1 MFAEAKT
8 EAWSGRF
15 AAPMDALL
23 TDYQQCLDIDIRLA
37 EVDIAGSLAH
47 AEMLARIGVLSA
59 QDLADIQQGM
69 ASIREEIEARVFP
82 WSVDREDVH
91 MNIEH
96 RLTQLI
102 GDAGKRLHTARS
114 RNDQVATDL
123 RLYTRHELDAL
134 CDELKEL
141 VSVALDLART
151 HAATLMPGCTHLQIA
166 QPVTFGHHLMAYVE
180 MFLRDIQRVRQA
192 RERLNE
198 LPLGAAALAGTSFP
212 IDRPFVAER
221 LGFAGVCQNSLDAVS
236 DRDFVIDACSAGA
249 QIMMHLSR
257 LSEELVFW
265 SNPLVGFIEIGDRF
279 CTGSSIMP
287 QKKNPDIPEL
297 ARGKAGRVF
306 GNLASALAVMKSQPL
321 AYNKDNQESKQPL
334 VDTLET
340 VRSSVRV
347 FSRLLPSLSVNQAR
361 MRAAASDGFS
371 TATDLA
377 DYLVRRGLPFREAH
391 EVVAL
396 TVRRCIESGKDLS
409 QLTLEELRQFSP
421 VIEADVFQSVTLEGS
436 VLARNHVG
444 GTAPAAV
451 TSAIES
457 ARQRVAAA

>member
-1 MFAEAKT
+1 
-8 EAWSGRF
+8 
-15 AAPMDALL
+15 
-23 TDYQQCLDIDIRLA
+23 
-37 EVDIAGSLAH
+37 
-47 AEMLARIGVLSA
+47 
-59 QDLADIQQGM
+59 
-69 ASIREEIEARVFP
+69 
-82 WSVDREDVH
+82 
-91 MNIEH
+91 
-96 RLTQLI
+96 
-102 GDAGKRLHTARS
+102 
-114 RNDQVATDL
+114 
-123 RLYTRHELDAL
+123 
-134 CDELKEL
+134 
-141 VSVALDLART
+141 
-151 HAATLMPGCTHLQIA
+151 MPGCTHLQIA

-212 IDRPFVAER
+212 IDRHFVAER
-221 LGFAGVCQNSLDAVS
+221 LGFAEVCQNSLDAVS

-265 SNPLVGFIEIGDRF
+265 SNPLIGFIEIGDRF

-306 GNLASALAVMKSQPL
+306 GNLASVLAVMKSQPL

-347 FSRLLPSLSVNQAR
+347 FSRLLPSLGVNQES
-361 MRAAASDGFS
+361 MRAAASAGFS

-421 VIEADVFQSVTLEGS
+421 IIEADVFQSVTLEGS

>member
-15 AAPMDALL
+15 AAPMDELL

-37 EVDIAGSLAH
+37 GVDIAGSLAH
-47 AEMLARIGVLSA
+47 AEMLARIGVLSG
-59 QDLADIQQGM
+59 QDLADIQRGM
-69 ASIREEIEARVFP
+69 AQIRQEIEERVFP
-82 WSVDREDVH
+82 WAKDREDVH

-123 RLYTRHELDAL
+123 RLYTRQELDAL
-134 CDELKEL
+134 GDELKEL
-141 VSVALDLART
+141 VSVALDLADT

-180 MFLRDIQRVRQA
+180 MLLRDIQRVRQA

-212 IDRPFVAER
+212 IDRHFVAER

-236 DRDFVIDACSAGA
+236 DRDFVIDTCSAGA

-306 GNLASALAVMKSQPL
+306 GNLASVLAVMKSQPL

-334 VDTLET
+334 VDTLDT

-361 MRAAASDGFS
+361 MRAAASAGFS

-409 QLTLEELRQFSP
+409 ELTLEELRQFSP

-444 GTAPAAV
+444 GTAPTAV

-457 ARQRVAAA
+457 ARKRVAAA

>member
-1 MFAEAKT
+1 MLKKALS

-15 AAPMDALL
+15 AVPMDELL
-23 TDYQQCLDIDIRLA
+23 TAYQQCLDVDIRLA
-37 EVDIAGSLAH
+37 DADITGSLAH
-47 AEMLARIGVLSA
+47 AGMLARIGVLSA
-59 QDLADIQQGM
+59 QELADIQRGM
-69 ASIREEIEARVFP
+69 AAIRQEIEAGVFP

-123 RLYTRHELDAL
+123 RLYSRRELDAL
-134 CDELKEL
+134 CIELKEL
-141 VSVALDLART
+141 VFVALNLASA
-151 HAATLMPGCTHLQIA
+151 HAATIMPGCTHLQIA

-180 MFLRDIQRVRQA
+180 MFLRDIQRLRQA
-192 RERLNE
+192 RERLNQ

-212 IDRPFVAER
+212 IDRHFVAEQ
-221 LGFAGVCQNSLDAVS
+221 LGFADVCQNSLDAVS
-236 DRDFVIDACSAGA
+236 DRDFVIDTCSAGA
-249 QIMMHLSR
+249 QIMVHLSR
-257 LSEELVFW
+257 LSEELVLW
-265 SNPLVGFIEIGDRF
+265 SNPLFGFIEIGDRF

-297 ARGKAGRVF
+297 ARGKAGRVL
-306 GNLASALAVMKSQPL
+306 GNLSTVLAVMKSQPL
-321 AYNKDNQESKQPL
+321 AYNKDNQETKQPL
-334 VDTLET
+334 VDTLDT

-347 FSRLLPSLSVNQAR
+347 FSRLLPSLSVNKER
-361 MRAAASDGFS
+361 MRAVADAGFS

-391 EVVAL
+391 EIVAL
-396 TVRRCIESGKDLS
+396 AVRRCIESGKDLC
-409 QLTLEELRQFSP
+409 QLTLEELRQFSAA
-421 VIEADVFQSVTLEGS
+421 IDADVFEAITLAGS
-436 VLARNHVG
+436 IGARNHVG

-451 TSAIES
+451 ASAIGL
-457 ARQRVAAA
+457 AHQRLAAA